1 MSEITDPRQLPGADP
16 HTGNREVDPV
26 TGYDTTGHDWGG
38 IKELNTAFPRIVIWA
53 LVLTF
58 LYSVIAWILLP
69 AWPLGRDY
77 TRGLLGLDQGEMA
90 VAGYRGLAA
99 EREGWLDRFAAG
111 DLASLQ
117 SDKALMRLATPAA
130 GRLFQDNCA
139 ACHGLTGEGG
149 PGFPALA
156 DADWLWSGDPA
167 EVALTIRDGINA
179 GDASRVAEMP
189 AFDWMDRADRDAL
202 AEYVA
207 ALPQGSADAGSPAA
221 ALFAEN
227 CAACHGD
234 GGAGGLNL
242 GAPSLTDAAVI
253 YGQDA
258 ATVQQTVTRGRSGIM
273 PAWAGRLSEAEINL
287 LALYVT
293 VLAAAKDEA
302 AR

>member
-1 MSEITDPRQLPGADP
+1 
-16 HTGNREVDPV
+16 
-26 TGYDTTGHDWGG
+26 
-38 IKELNTAFPRIVIWA
+38 
-53 LVLTF
+53 
-58 LYSVIAWILLP
+58 
-69 AWPLGRDY
+69 
-77 TRGLLGLDQGEMA
+77 MA

-179 GDASRVAEMP
+179 GDASRAAEMP

-221 ALFAEN
+221 VLFAEN

-242 GAPSLTDAAVI
+242 GAPSAHRCRGDLRTGRNGAANCH
-253 YGQDA
+253 
-258 ATVQQTVTRGRSGIM
+258 TGRSGTGGHG
-273 PAWAGRLSEAEINL
+273 PGACRRRRSTCLRS
-287 LALYVT
+287 T
-293 VLAAAKDEA
+293 
-302 AR
+302 